1 MRDYKE
7 FYREAKGQ
15 KTRIY
20 CDMDGVLCDFKKH
33 AEKVTGVSIAKWST
47 LSKAEKWGP
56 IKEDRYFWS
65 TMPWMAGG
73 KQLWNFI
80 SMYRPHILSAYV
92 EESFDPNC
100 IPGKTEWLRRNAGM
114 SNRSKINLVRRKEK
128 KLFAKKGSP
137 SILIDDYEKNV
148 REFINAGGKG
158 IHHTNTSKTIS
169 ELKKLGF

>member
-1 MRDYKE
+1 MK
-7 FYREAKGQ
+7 Q
-15 KTRIY
+15 LPRIY

-33 AEKVTGVSIAKWST
+33 AEKTTGVSIAKWST

-100 IPGKTEWLRRNAGM
+100 IPGKRAWLRKNVGM
-114 SNRSKINLVRRKEK
+114 QNPQKVNLVKRREK
-128 KLFAKKGSP
+128 KLFAKRGKP
-137 SILIDDYEKNV
+137 AILIDDYEKNI
-148 REFINAGGKG
+148 RDFTMSGGIG
-158 IHHTNTSKTIS
+158 IHHTNTSKTIRQ
-169 ELKKLGF
+169 LKRLGF